1 MRPRV
6 FTRVSTLVLAAACV
20 VASPSP
26 PLLAAGEQQK
36 EAASS
41 SSHVYHLTAFRA
53 APGRLN
59 DLLKI
64 LNTPQPGAREGD
76 FAVVFRHRQGHEWDL
91 LLVEHVGERAT
102 ITATPPGGPAVP
114 ADSAVSQVTA
124 WHVDTYAAG
133 PPLEEFRKALS
144 LQGGAGQKAVY
155 VISAYTAAPGH
166 RGQLRTQIGTM
177 SDETP
182 GRTVTLTHIEGAPW
196 TFLHITRYDS
206 WRQFAEEEEA
216 QDAQAAKA
224 PTGPGTGAAIREHI
238 TLHHDTLAVVA
249 AVLTPKR

>member
-1 MRPRV
+1 MHPCALARV
-6 FTRVSTLVLAAACV
+6 GSLALVIACS
-20 VASPSP
+20 VAGPSP
-26 PLLAAGEQQK
+26 TLLAAGEQQAA
-36 EAASS
+36 AASS
-41 SSHVYHLTAFRA
+41 SNHVYHLTAFRA

-59 DLLKI
+59 DLLKL
-64 LNTPQPGAREGD
+64 LNAPQPGAREGD

-102 ITATPPGGPAVP
+102 ITAMPPGAPAAP
-114 ADSAVSQVTA
+114 ADSPMSQITA
-124 WHVDTYAAG
+124 WHGDTYAAG
-133 PPLEEFRKALS
+133 PPLEEFRKALN
-144 LQGGAGQKAVY
+144 LQGGAQKGVY

-177 SDETP
+177 SNETP

-216 QDAQAAKA
+216 QDAQAAKS
-224 PTGPGTGAAIREHI
+224 PTGLGTGAAIREHI
-238 TLHHDTLAVVA
+238 TVHHDTLAVVA
-249 AVLTPKR
+249 SVMTPSR